1 MTERAR
7 EMERKS
13 GRVLRV
19 IRGSH
24 AASSC
29 SPRVSASLPPLISYI
44 FRKDMNVLLKLKEQ
58 EKKEELSSSDGE
70 EKSGNVEPKT
80 KKRRR
85 VDEDDDD
92 CVIVHVDKEID
103 DKLKAMYHL
112 RQMADL
118 ARLRKRYCGLNP
130 KITDYFSKL

>member
-1 MTERAR
+1 
-7 EMERKS
+7 
-13 GRVLRV
+13 
-19 IRGSH
+19 
-24 AASSC
+24 
-29 SPRVSASLPPLISYI
+29 
-44 FRKDMNVLLKLKEQ
+44 MNVLLKLKEQ

-70 EKSGNVEPKT
+70 EKTGNVEPKT
-80 KKRRR
+80 KRRR
-85 VDEDDDD
+85 LDEDDDD

-118 ARLRKRYCGLNP
+118 ARLRKRYCGHNP